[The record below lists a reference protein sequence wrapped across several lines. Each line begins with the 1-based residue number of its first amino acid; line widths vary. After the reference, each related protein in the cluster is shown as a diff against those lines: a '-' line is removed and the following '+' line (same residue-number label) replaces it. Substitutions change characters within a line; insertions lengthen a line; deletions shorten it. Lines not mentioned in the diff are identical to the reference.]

1 MNFKYTNRTDLII
14 FGACILSLIAFS
26 INTRLDSVIP
36 VYINSLII
44 LGVCTYW
51 ALRKDVTGMLRRS
64 LIIGAVAGFAYTF
77 VDRIFVD
84 MWVIIKYLRPDAK
97 VFATP
102 LSIVLTFICCITI
115 VMYFYQRLRSAFTRF
130 LIPAALTGA
139 SAFLAGIA
147 MGYFGDRARLWV
159 WPWNTGTMP
168 APTPSIGPTPLP
180 LLIAL
185 FLTFFLSPY
194 IIGGQRITARIKL
207 SDNPLAGGL
216 RCAILLGMMMFFSFH
231 TLSLAFYALKSWI

>member
-1 MNFKYTNRTDLII
+1 MNLKYSNRTDFIV
-14 FGACILSLIAFS
+14 FGACVLSLIVFS

-36 VYINSLII
+36 VYINSLIV
-44 LGVCTYW
+44 LGVFTYW
-51 ALRKDVTGMLRRS
+51 ALRKDVTGMLRRG

-102 LSIVLTFICCITI
+102 LSIVLTFVYCIAI
-115 VMYFYQRLRSAFTRF
+115 VMYFYQRLRSAFSKF

-139 SAFLAGIA
+139 SVFLAGTIV
-147 MGYFGDRARLWV
+147 GYLGDSARLWV
-159 WPWNTGTMP
+159 WNTLTIP
-168 APTPSIGPTPLP
+168 SSTPFIGPTPLP
-180 LLIAL
+180 FLVALL
-185 FLTFFLSPY
+185 LTFFLSPY

-231 TLSLAFYALKSWI
+231 TLSLAFYYLKSWI